1 MNSIFMKNS
10 QKKSFCNQGQ
20 IAIIGSGSV
29 AQALGKLLYI
39 EGQPVVALSSRN
51 LDHASRAAAFINP
64 AIRVV
69 ACSEIPSLASRVLI
83 AVSDDAISEV
93 GETLVTSGMR
103 KGMVLHTCGSVGPE
117 ALDML
122 MRVGVSCGVIH
133 PLQTVSSPEQ
143 GIESLKGVAVGLSG
157 DGMAIAWAE
166 EIVKLLKG
174 YIVRIESQAMPIYHA
189 SAVLASNAIVAFIDA
204 ATVLLSHVGLDRKE
218 AILAISQISRT
229 SLNNTL
235 RSGPTSAL
243 TGPVARGDAGTIE
256 RQALAMQKVEPGVT
270 RLYLAVNNYLL
281 DVARRGGLPED
292 RLRAV
297 ELVLEAVEFGDNH
310 GSHKNSGA

>member
-1 MNSIFMKNS
+1 MKNS
-10 QKKSFCNQGQ
+10 QKRSFCSQDP
-20 IAIIGSGSV
+20 IAIVGSGSV

-39 EGQPVVALSSRN
+39 EGQPVVALSSRD
-51 LDHASRAAAFINP
+51 LDHASLAAAFINP
-64 AIRVV
+64 SIRVV
-69 ACSEIPSLASRVLI
+69 TCSEIPNFASRILI

-122 MRVGVSCGVIH
+122 MRVGVSCGVVH
-133 PLQTVSSPEQ
+133 PLQTVASPEQ
-143 GIESLKGVAVGLSG
+143 GIESLKGIAFGLSG
-157 DGMAIAWAE
+157 EGMAIAWAE

-174 YIVRIESQAMPIYHA
+174 YVVRVESKEMPIYHA
-189 SAVLASNAIVAFIDA
+189 SAVLASNAVVAFIDA
-204 ATVLLSHVGLDRKE
+204 ATVLLSHVGLDREE

-229 SLNNTL
+229 SLDNAL
-235 RSGPTSAL
+235 RLGPASAL
-243 TGPVARGDAGTIE
+243 TGPVARGDARTIK
-256 RQALAMQKVEPGVT
+256 RQTLAMQKVEPGIT
-270 RLYLAVNNYLL
+270 QLYLAVNKHLL

-297 ELVLEAVEFGDNH
+297 ELALEAVEFGDNH
-310 GSHKNSGA
+310 GSHKNSGS